1 MEKGDTNS
9 YINFFMITTENA
21 ELTALVR
28 HIEIFI
34 ISNTDLLFGS
44 PQHGLQKNEKEKNM
58 DYCKA
63 LCVSLKHNSAETWLL
78 IFTKVLPTNLLL
90 KSYADYT
97 SVIY

>member
-1 MEKGDTNS
+1 
-9 YINFFMITTENA
+9 
-21 ELTALVR
+21 
-28 HIEIFI
+28 
-34 ISNTDLLFGS
+34 
-44 PQHGLQKNEKEKNM
+44 M

-63 LCVSLKHNSAETWLL
+63 LCVSLKRNSAETWLL